1 MKFPADWPPPVTGVP
16 SPTEVREPGTVS
28 PVRPAADALN
38 APRQTYRPVQQRSEG
53 QLPFP
58 SPLVPAQEAPGQ
70 EARQGADRRS
80 GDRRKVQVP
89 VILNTR
95 VGQDRRRQSR
105 RDEDEPP
112 SGISVK
118 V

>member
-1 MKFPADWPPPVTGVP
+1 MKFPAEWPPPVTGVT
-16 SPTEVREPGTVS
+16 SPTDVREPGVVN

-38 APRQTYRPVQQRSEG
+38 APRQRYRPVAPRPEG
-53 QLPFP
+53 NPPFP
-58 SPLVPAQEAPGQ
+58 QVAEEAPPRP
-70 EARQGADRRS
+70 EARQGEDRRS
-80 GDRRKVQVP
+80 EDRRKVQVP

-112 SGISVK
+112 TGISVK